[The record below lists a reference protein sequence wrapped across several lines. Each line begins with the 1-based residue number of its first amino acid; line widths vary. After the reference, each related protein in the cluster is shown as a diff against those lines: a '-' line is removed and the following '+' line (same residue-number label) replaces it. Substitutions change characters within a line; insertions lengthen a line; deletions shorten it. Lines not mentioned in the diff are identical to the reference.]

1 TARHHEGAML
11 PIAVFTTISLRRRPK
26 RLDVPR
32 RTQCNFIQIRYCASI
47 RPLRMSVL
55 STPTMDLSKL
65 EFAGT
70 VWELINKGRL
80 CPLIAYL
87 RSDKPLA
94 PSDRDSLAD
103 LLQGKLKRRIG
114 STHITENRRWGG
126 KSWKTT
132 YADRAKSPAKNN
144 IIYVGACSLPVCTEN
159 LNPNIVVMKPA
170 EDRV

>member
-1 TARHHEGAML
+1 ML

-114 STHITENRRWGG
+114 RPKGGLDAQKVRFLALLVRDVKSDMRQRGERYRIHDKAIDHVLSLYTYNGKPPVGREKLEN
-126 KSWKTT
+126 
-132 YADRAKSPAKNN
+132 
-144 IIYVGACSLPVCTEN
+144 
-159 LNPNIVVMKPA
+159 
-170 EDRV
+170 